1 MTIREICLR
10 GREAIPA
17 LQASSGQQ
25 RNDALLAM
33 AKLLLRD
40 VDTIL
45 EANQKDL
52 AHASENGVPTQM
64 LDRLKLTEARL
75 QAIASA
81 LREVA
86 ALPDPLGLGE
96 E

>member
-33 AKLLLRD
+33 ERLLLRD

-52 AHASENGVPTQM
+52 AHASENGVPTQEPWQQHTS
-64 LDRLKLTEARL
+64 LRNCKGYHLHEDRY
-75 QAIASA
+75 
-81 LREVA
+81 
-86 ALPDPLGLGE
+86 G
-96 E
+96 